1 MLSTHQ
7 EFQKLLLLHG
17 RDRRFQKLTIEID
30 GIPQEQIKIK
40 KQIDTERQSVEMA
53 LNDLR
58 ELETENNF
66 LEKEILS
73 GTEHVNKLKSRQ
85 LEVKKNEEYSA
96 LESEISTV
104 LLNQSQLEDNQ
115 LEVLMKIDDARKIAE
130 IAESKINLKISQ
142 LEKDLAATDQRSKEI
157 RQELLNLEQQIQEAR
172 NEVELQL
179 LSQYDRTKTVIS
191 KPPFMAPVTDQRCS
205 GCNLRVSNDV
215 VSSILVEKKI
225 TNCDQCGRIVY
236 IER

>member
-58 ELETENNF
+58 ELETENNS

-142 LEKDLAATDQRSKEI
+142 LEEDLAATDQRSKEI
-157 RQELLNLEQQIQEAR
+157 RQELLNLEQEI
-172 NEVELQL
+172 
-179 LSQYDRTKTVIS
+179 
-191 KPPFMAPVTDQRCS
+191 
-205 GCNLRVSNDV
+205 LRH
-215 VSSILVEKKI
+215 
-225 TNCDQCGRIVY
+225 
-236 IER
+236 

>member
-1 MLSTHQ
+1 
-7 EFQKLLLLHG
+7 
-17 RDRRFQKLTIEID
+17 
-30 GIPQEQIKIK
+30 
-40 KQIDTERQSVEMA
+40 MA

-130 IAESKINLKISQ
+130 SQ
-142 LEKDLAATDQRSKEI
+142 KVK
-157 RQELLNLEQQIQEAR
+157 
-172 NEVELQL
+172 
-179 LSQYDRTKTVIS
+179 
-191 KPPFMAPVTDQRCS
+191 
-205 GCNLRVSNDV
+205 
-215 VSSILVEKKI
+215 SI
-225 TNCDQCGRIVY
+225 
-236 IER
+236 